1 MGYEENY
8 TCKYVFAH
16 SGTNTFTS
24 DGRKIKVTLP
34 YCVERTPNMK
44 IQLISASFGA
54 DSEYTGIV
62 VRMSETPSGFYSV
75 DNLGAVLGLM
85 GNMVTLSIGGAAA
98 FDYSLID
105 SNHSPEYVVSSAL
118 REIEVGIEDNNGS
131 PFTVSGFNEGM
142 SLVFKLSYPR
152 QPDEIQ
158 QQYSAQI
165 HRMGN

>member
-1 MGYEENY
+1 MSYSDNY
-8 TCKYVFAH
+8 TCKYVYAS

-34 YCVERTPNMK
+34 FCVERTPDMK
-44 IQLISASFGA
+44 IQLISASFGD

-105 SNHSPEYVVSSAL
+105 SNHTPEYVVSSAL
-118 REIEVGIEDNNGS
+118 REIEVGIEDNTGS

-158 QQYSAQI
+158 QQFSSQI

>member
-1 MGYEENY
+1 MGYDDNY

-16 SGTNTFTS
+16 SGTNDFTS
-24 DGRKIKVTLP
+24 DGRRMKVALP
-34 YCVERTPNMK
+34 FCVERTPNMK
-44 IQLISASFGA
+44 IQLVSATFGD
-54 DSEYTGIV
+54 DSEYTGII
-62 VRMSETPSGFYSV
+62 VRMNQTPSGFYSV

-85 GNMVTLSIGGAAA
+85 GNMTTLSIGGASA

-105 SNHSPEYVVSSAL
+105 SNHTPEYVISSAL
-118 REIEVGIEDNNGS
+118 REIEVGMEDNGGS
-131 PFTVSGFNEGM
+131 AFTLSGFNEGM

-165 HRMGN
+165 HRMAN